1 MSCPLFSVPKKL
13 PTFVHP
19 LLKRIT
25 RQRHDNSCVLTQSVT
40 RVTPGRRIIFGREC
54 RKFGQHKVS
63 LFHQMRLRNS
73 APEPSQMT
81 NSVSARPA
89 PWPSLPISA
98 RPRAEGIYSRTLRR
112 DGDLAL
118 LPRIRAGAPAIPARA
133 LACCRDHRRDG
144 RLLGLPSI
152 NSSARRRNASG
163 MVMPNDSP
171 CRAIIAREA
180 DEVTS
185 SSVSFREGDGY
196 DVARKTHFRN
206 CATVTSAPSVSQAPV
221 RSASSDRLDPG
232 KANAPPAP
240 ACGSR

>member
-1 MSCPLFSVPKKL
+1 MIQISLGRGRPS
-13 PTFVHP
+13 
-19 LLKRIT
+19 RI
-25 RQRHDNSCVLTQSVT
+25 RGGRPERRGGDPSPRHDVARNL
-40 RVTPGRRIIFGREC
+40 RAAG
-54 RKFGQHKVS
+54 GQAYAGALS
-63 LFHQMRLRNS
+63 RS
-73 APEPSQMT
+73 
-81 NSVSARPA
+81 
-89 PWPSLPISA
+89 SLPISA

-185 SSVSFREGDGY
+185 SSVSFRDGDGY

-206 CATVTSAPSVSQAPV
+206 CATVTSAPSVSQAPA